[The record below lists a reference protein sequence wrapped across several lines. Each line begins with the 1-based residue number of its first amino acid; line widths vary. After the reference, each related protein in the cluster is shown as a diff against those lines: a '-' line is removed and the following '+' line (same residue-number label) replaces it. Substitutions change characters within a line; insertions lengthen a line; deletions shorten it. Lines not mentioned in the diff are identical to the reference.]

1 MDQNLTKIAEK
12 TLNIL
17 KKRSWSS
24 LNINDVCRSSKL
36 NTKKFNNKIKKK
48 SDLIINIIKYFDE
61 KLIKSATVLDK
72 SNRKDMIFELM
83 MLRFDILQIH
93 RNQIIQIYNSIKKRP
108 QEIIKTLPA
117 FIDSMI
123 MMAKISNIST
133 HGIKGNLKI
142 KGLLVIY
149 FSSFL
154 VWTKDNTNSLEKTMT
169 ALDKNLNQ
177 AEKIINLV
185 KK

>member
-1 MDQNLTKIAEK
+1 
-12 TLNIL
+12 
-17 KKRSWSS
+17 
-24 LNINDVCRSSKL
+24 
-36 NTKKFNNKIKKK
+36 
-48 SDLIINIIKYFDE
+48 
-61 KLIKSATVLDK
+61 
-72 SNRKDMIFELM
+72 
-83 MLRFDILQIH
+83 
-93 RNQIIQIYNSIKKRP
+93 
-108 QEIIKTLPA
+108 
-117 FIDSMI
+117 MI